1 MHVVCCVI
9 ELCMCLDQLL
19 IFLSHFFVHCCVPRA
34 GKDRTSM
41 GVTLENTRALV
52 EDVGV
57 LNGQEVRYLN
67 LIFNWTSVFCVL
79 ELLSCMIDCCQ

>member
-1 MHVVCCVI
+1 MADREI
-9 ELCMCLDQLL
+9 YFFFSL
-19 IFLSHFFVHCCVPRA
+19 FLHRLFIGTPRNA

-57 LNGQEVRYLN
+57 LNGQEVR
-67 LIFNWTSVFCVL
+67 ITVIVC
-79 ELLSCMIDCCQ
+79 LLLD